1 MHRPFKVVIV
11 DDSLTMRRWLNSV
24 IAKDPRL
31 NIVGMAGNAQEAR
44 EVIKATQP
52 DVLTLDI
59 EMPGMNGLEFLAH
72 LMRLHPM
79 PVVMLAS
86 SVQNGSV
93 CAQQA
98 LDIGAVACV
107 AKPQV
112 STFTSMAALCES
124 IFSAACGPLVP
135 PVERNGRVNQVLL
148 VGAST
153 GGVDAIETMLASLK
167 GADIPPIVIL
177 KKPALFTACRV
188 RPAPLVHPR
197 MTRPLIRLPRHCC
210 PGCAA
215 VLNMRGRVDAHA
227 HTHHPR

>member
-107 AKPQV
+107 GRAVREHIQRRMRPFGTTRRTQWAGKSSV
-112 STFTSMAALCES
+112 AGRSVHWR
-124 IFSAACGPLVP
+124 CGCD
-135 PVERNGRVNQVLL
+135 RN
-148 VGAST
+148 
-153 GGVDAIETMLASLK
+153 DAGELK
-167 GADIPPIVIL
+167 R
-177 KKPALFTACRV
+177 C
-188 RPAPLVHPR
+188 
-197 MTRPLIRLPRHCC
+197 
-210 PGCAA
+210 
-215 VLNMRGRVDAHA
+215 
-227 HTHHPR
+227 